1 MTEILLWAGYF
12 AVFAFLVHKGRSKDA
27 VLSGSV
33 GFGVQAFAYVAT
45 YISAVALVGSAASPM
60 PTACKCCS
68 WPRATSGSG
77 RGPSTASW
85 RGQRANGRNA
95 SARAPRRS
103 CSASATARPA

>member
-45 YISAVALVGSAASPM
+45 YISAVALVGFGGLAHAYD
-60 PTACKCCS
+60 
-68 WPRATSGSG
+68 
-77 RGPSTASW
+77 
-85 RGQRANGRNA
+85 
-95 SARAPRRS
+95 RRVLLV
-103 CSASATARPA
+103 ATAKGWPGH